1 MPDRLPEEMSDRMR
15 DRMPKRMPKR
25 MPETMPD
32 RMSDRRSEYVSGRMS
47 VGEGHWKK
55 VILNMA
61 RYIDGGHQQAHMGI
75 FQNSGIPKAVC
86 KVHILIV

>member
-1 MPDRLPEEMSDRMR
+1 MSHRMPDRLSEEMSDRMR
-15 DRMPKRMPKR
+15 DR

-47 VGEGHWKK
+47 VGEGHSKK

-61 RYIDGGHQQAHMGI
+61 RYIDGGHRQAHMGI
-75 FQNSGIPKAVC
+75 FQNSGIPKLYL
-86 KVHILIV
+86 KYMS